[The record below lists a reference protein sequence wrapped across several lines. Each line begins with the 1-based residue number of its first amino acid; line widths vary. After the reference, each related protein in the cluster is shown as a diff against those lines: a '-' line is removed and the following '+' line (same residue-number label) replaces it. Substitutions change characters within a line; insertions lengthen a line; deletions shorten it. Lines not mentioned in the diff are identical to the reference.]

1 MAFITYCLKGEK
13 LAMRR
18 LCLLVCL
25 VWSLFGSSLRAAD
38 NSIVV
43 RVLSYNIKHGE
54 GVDGKVD
61 LSRAARI
68 IKSVSPDIVALQEVD
83 SGTKRT
89 AQVDQ
94 PKVLGELAGMQVVFG
109 DNIPYQGGRY
119 GNAVL
124 SRLPIMRTQ
133 NHRLPSFYNGEQRG
147 LLEIEVRP
155 RGSKASFLFF
165 ATHLDYRPQ
174 DHERVASASL
184 INELVASRGDIAALL
199 VGDLNSEPASRP
211 IQELQK
217 RWKRTTTKSMLT
229 FPSGDPIKQ
238 IDYVLY
244 YPARRWCVM
253 ETKVLD
259 ERIASDHRPVL
270 AVLKFCPQ
278 PST

>member
-1 MAFITYCLKGEK
+1 LPRFSWILCCVLITSITHAAE
-13 LAMRR
+13 
-18 LCLLVCL
+18 
-25 VWSLFGSSLRAAD
+25 AAD
-38 NSIVV
+38 HSIVI

-68 IKSVSPDIVALQEVD
+68 IKSVSPDLVALQEVD

-94 PKVLGELAGMQVVFG
+94 PKVLGELTGMQVVFG

-124 SRLPIMRTQ
+124 SRLPIVRTQ

-147 LLEIEVRP
+147 LFEIEVRP
-155 RGSKASFLFF
+155 PGSKSSFLFF

-199 VGDLNSEPASRP
+199 VGDLNSEPESRP
-211 IQELQK
+211 MKELGQ
-217 RWKRTTTKSMLT
+217 RWKPTATKTMLT
-229 FPSGDPIKQ
+229 FPSPDPVKQ

-244 YPARRWCVM
+244 YPARRWCVL

-259 ERIASDHRPVL
+259 ERRASDHRPVL
-270 AVLKFCPQ
+270 AVLKFCPPS
-278 PST
+278 PSTR

>member
-1 MAFITYCLKGEK
+1 MK
-13 LAMRR
+13 LVMRR
-18 LCLLVCL
+18 LGLLACLLPCL
-25 VWSLFGSSLRAAD
+25 FNSPLSAAD
-38 NSIVV
+38 HSNVI

-89 AQVDQ
+89 ARVDQ
-94 PKVLGELAGMQVVFG
+94 PKVLGELTGMQVAFG

-124 SRLPIMRTQ
+124 SRLPIVRTQ
-133 NHRLPSFYNGEQRG
+133 NHRLPSFYDGEQRG
-147 LLEIEVRP
+147 LFEIEVRP
-155 RGSKASFLFF
+155 PGSSSSFLFF
-165 ATHLDYRPQ
+165 ATHLDYRPE

-184 INELVASRGDIAALL
+184 INELVASRGEIAALL
-199 VGDLNSEPASRP
+199 VGDLNSEPMSRP

-217 RWKRTTTKSMLT
+217 RWKQTTANSKLT
-229 FPSGDPIKQ
+229 FPSPVPVKQ
-238 IDYVLY
+238 IDYVMY
-244 YPARRWCVM
+244 YPAQRWCVL

-270 AVLKFCPQ
+270 AVLKFCP
-278 PST
+278 PSPTSR

>member
-1 MAFITYCLKGEK
+1 
-13 LAMRR
+13 MRR

-25 VWSLFGSSLRAAD
+25 LLSLFNSPLSAAD
-38 NSIVV
+38 NSIVI

-68 IKSVSPDIVALQEVD
+68 IKSVSPDLVALQEVD

-94 PKVLGELAGMQVVFG
+94 PKVLGELTGMQVVFG

-124 SRLPIMRTQ
+124 SRLPIVRTQ
-133 NHRLPSFYNGEQRG
+133 NHRLPSFYHGEQRG
-147 LLEIEVRP
+147 LFEIEVRP
-155 RGSKASFLFF
+155 PGSNFSFLFF

-199 VGDLNSEPASRP
+199 VGDLNSEPESRP
-211 IQELQK
+211 IQELKQ
-217 RWKRTTTKSMLT
+217 RWQQTNVKTMLT
-229 FPSGDPIKQ
+229 FPSPSPVKQ

-244 YPARRWCVM
+244 YPARRWCVQ
-253 ETKVLD
+253 ETKMLD
-259 ERIASDHRPVL
+259 EPIASDHRPVL
-270 AVLKFCPQ
+270 AVLKFFP
-278 PST
+278 